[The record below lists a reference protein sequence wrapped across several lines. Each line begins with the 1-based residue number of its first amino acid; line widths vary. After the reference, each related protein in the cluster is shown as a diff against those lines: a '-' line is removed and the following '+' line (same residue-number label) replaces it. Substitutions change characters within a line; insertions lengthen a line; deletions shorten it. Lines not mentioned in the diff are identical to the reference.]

1 MLKQLFVITLAA
13 NQTREIPFR
22 PRLIMKSKLAA
33 AYRAIQRRAIVL
45 AHPYRQSCRM
55 SRIRKL
61 LQVVCSIG
69 GVPHA
74 KWTDEG
80 KSVAHHVI

>member
-1 MLKQLFVITLAA
+1 MLKQLFVITLTA
-13 NQTREIPFR
+13 NQARDIPFR
-22 PRLIMKSKLAA
+22 PRPIMKSKLAA
-33 AYRAIQRRAIVL
+33 HSAQFKEDYMLLPIRT
-45 AHPYRQSCRM
+45 RQSCRM

-80 KSVAHHVI
+80 KSVAHHVM